1 VVVTAAGHHF
11 WHGDNSGFVFDCA
24 PFFPARRGCSGLL
37 MSYDHVFYSQ
47 DARGYTAMLF
57 GGLLA
62 TLALIEALEHRSP
75 WAWVIYCGGMLICV
89 GSVAIGSVVL
99 AGHLL
104 AVTLLRP
111 NLIFYVVFA
120 ITEWLLLHLYFFIIP
135 DVLGFIFGDYTRPEG
150 GGLHFSSAFGRGQT
164 FASAEQFGISRLRYY
179 W

>member
-1 VVVTAAGHHF
+1 
-11 WHGDNSGFVFDCA
+11 
-24 PFFPARRGCSGLL
+24 